1 MDQDAFVTE
10 AEYLDR
16 LRAIQAAN
24 WPAGMPTEPRYPLG
38 EIALTDHLRH
48 WATETPDAA
57 LYNYYGRVV
66 TFAEMDRLS
75 DRFAALLQQEGVGP
89 GDAVAVFLG
98 NCPQFAV
105 AFFGIL
111 KAGAI
116 HVPVNPMFKAHEL
129 TYELND
135 TKATLIVADHALVP
149 LVRSVEGQTGIR
161 RVYGTGIGALLPE
174 EPAFHVPEAVAG
186 SARTSDADDLL
197 VALERAGEVRRVAP
211 DLDAVAALNYTGG
224 TTGLPKGCVHTQRDM
239 LYTAATACATNCPL
253 EAGDTTVNFH
263 PLFWIAGEDLG
274 LIFPA
279 FAGATC
285 ILLAR
290 WDPLSYMQAVHAE
303 RPNRAVL
310 LVDSAVALME
320 HPEVGRYDFTSI
332 DTTGVSSFVKKL
344 NTEYR
349 ARWRR
354 LTGSTM
360 VELSYGMTETHTCD
374 TFTVGLQDGDFDLSM
389 QPIMCGFP
397 VPGTELKVC
406 DFETGALL
414 PLGAEG
420 EICVRSPST
429 LKAYWNKPDATAE
442 ALRDGWLHTGD
453 IGVINERGLLQFL
466 GRRKEMLKV
475 SGMSVFPAEIEAML
489 GRHPAVVGSGV
500 IGRPDDDRGEVPVA
514 FVVLDPEREAA
525 VSATDIRSWCREAM
539 ATFKCPEV
547 RIVESLPM
555 TATGKVKKGELAKL
569 L

>member
-1 MDQDAFVTE
+1 MDPDAAVTE
-10 AEYLDR
+10 AEYLAR
-16 LRAIQAAN
+16 LRALRDAH
-24 WPAGMPTEPRYPLG
+24 WPAGVPREPHYPLG
-38 EIALTDHLRH
+38 EVALTEHLRH
-48 WATETPDAA
+48 WAGATPDAA
-57 LYNYYGRVV
+57 LYNYYGRIV

-75 DRFAALLQQEGVGP
+75 DRFAALLQADGVGP

-135 TKATLIVADHALVP
+135 TGATVVLADHALVP
-149 LVRSVEGQTGIR
+149 LVRSVEGGTRLR
-161 RVYGTGIGALLPE
+161 RVLGTGLGALVPDA
-174 EPAFHVPEAVAG
+174 PAFHVPASVSGA
-186 SARTSDADDLL
+186 ARTSDAEDLL
-197 VALERAGEVRRVAP
+197 AALELAGAP
-211 DLDAVAALNYTGG
+211 APLAADLDAVAALNYTGG
-224 TTGLPKGCVHTQRDM
+224 TTGMPKGCVHTQRDM
-239 LYTAATACATNCPL
+239 LYTAATSCRTNCPL

-274 LIFPA
+274 LIFPV

-285 ILLAR
+285 VLLAR
-290 WDPLSYMQAVHAE
+290 WDPASYIQAVHAV

-310 LVDSAVALME
+310 LVDNAVAVME
-320 HPEVGRYDFTSI
+320 HPDIGDYDLTSI
-332 DTTGVSSFVKKL
+332 ETTGVSSFVKKL
-344 NTEYR
+344 NAEYR

-374 TFTVGLQDGDFDLSM
+374 TFTAGLQADDFDLSM

-406 DFETGALL
+406 DFATGALL

-429 LKAYWNKPDATAE
+429 LKAYWNKPEATAE

-475 SGMSVFPAEIEAML
+475 NGMSVFPAEIEAML

-525 VSATDIRSWCREAM
+525 VSAADIRSWCREAM

>member
-1 MDQDAFVTE
+1 MDQDAALTE
-10 AEYLDR
+10 AEYLQR
-16 LRAIQAAN
+16 LRSIQNAN
-24 WPAGMPTEPRYPLG
+24 WPAGVPREPHYPLG

-48 WATETPDAA
+48 WARETPDAA
-57 LYNYYGRVV
+57 LYNYYGRIV

-75 DRFAALLQQEGVGP
+75 DRFAALLQADDIGP

-135 TKATLIVADHALVP
+135 TQATVVLADHGLVP
-149 LVRSVEGQTGIR
+149 LVRAVADRTCLR
-161 RVYGTGIGALLPE
+161 RVFGTGLGALVPDA
-174 EPAFHVPEAVAG
+174 PAFHVPESVSGA
-186 SARTSDADDLL
+186 ARTSDAEDFLA
-197 VALERAGEVRRVAP
+197 ALERAGEPAP
-211 DLDAVAALNYTGG
+211 LTADLDAVAALNYTGG
-224 TTGLPKGCVHTQRDM
+224 TTGMPKGCVHTQRDM
-239 LYTAATACATNCPL
+239 LYTAATSCRTNCPL

-274 LIFPA
+274 LIFPV
-279 FAGATC
+279 FAGASC
-285 ILLAR
+285 VLLAR
-290 WDPLSYMQAVHAE
+290 WDPLSYIQAVHAV

-310 LVDSAVALME
+310 LVDNAVAVME
-320 HPEVGRYDFTSI
+320 HPEVGDYDLTSI
-332 DTTGVSSFVKKL
+332 DTSGVSSFVKKL
-344 NTEYR
+344 NAQYR

-374 TFTVGLQDGDFDLSM
+374 TFTVGLQDDDFDLSM

-406 DFETGALL
+406 DFASGALL
-414 PLGAEG
+414 PLGSEG

-429 LKAYWNKPDATAE
+429 LKAYWNKPEATVA

-475 SGMSVFPAEIEAML
+475 NGMSVFPAEIEALL
-489 GRHPAVVGSGV
+489 GRHPAIVGSGV
-500 IGRPDDDRGEVPVA
+500 IGRPDTDRGEVPVA
-514 FVVLDPEREAA
+514 FVVLDPEQKAAISEA
-525 VSATDIRSWCREAM
+525 DIRSWCRDSM